1 MSVHAHTYK
10 REQRLPG
17 SPDDVFAFFG
27 DARNLEAITPPLLR
41 FRVMDSG
48 ADAVEMG
55 AGTLIRYRLRV
66 HRVPV
71 GWLTAIR
78 EWDPPH
84 RFVDEQLRGPYALW
98 HHTHTFE
105 PIEDG
110 AATLDFPEHLRARG
124 AVFRRRHR
132 LYGPM
137 VLYGGRIDPG
147 KGCEELIQYFTD
159 YVKEGGDATL
169 VLMGSKLMVLPEE
182 PYIRFAGRLSDRERL
197 QALEAATVVVCPSPY
212 ESLSLLALEALSVGT
227 PILCNARSAVLV
239 EHCVRSNGGLFYAD
253 RDEFVESLKLLV
265 ADDKLRAALGRN
277 GAGYVRQ
284 NYRWDAVLAKYERL
298 FAKIRNAR

>member
-1 MSVHAHTYK
+1 MSVHAHTLT

-41 FRVMDSG
+41 FRVMDAG
-48 ADAVEMG
+48 ADAIEMA

-105 PIEDG
+105 AIEDG
-110 AATLDFPEHLRARG
+110 TATLMRDVVRYA
-124 AVFRRRHR
+124 
-132 LYGPM
+132 
-137 VLYGGRIDPG
+137 
-147 KGCEELIQYFTD
+147 
-159 YVKEGGDATL
+159 
-169 VLMGSKLMVLPEE
+169 LP
-182 PYIRFAGRLSDRERL
+182 FGLL
-197 QALEAATVVVCPSPY
+197 GEAA
-212 ESLSLLALEALSVGT
+212 
-227 PILCNARSAVLV
+227 R
-239 EHCVRSNGGLFYAD
+239 
-253 RDEFVESLKLLV
+253 
-265 ADDKLRAALGRN
+265 
-277 GAGYVRQ
+277 
-284 NYRWDAVLAKYERL
+284 RL
-298 FAKIRNAR
+298 FVARDIEAIFDYRAERIRELL

>member
-1 MSVHAHTYK
+1 MSVHAHSL
-10 REQRLPG
+10 RRQQRLPG

-41 FRVMDSG
+41 FRVMDS
-48 ADAVEMG
+48 DAIEMG

-110 AATLDFPEHLRARG
+110 AATLMRDVVRYA
-124 AVFRRRHR
+124 
-132 LYGPM
+132 
-137 VLYGGRIDPG
+137 
-147 KGCEELIQYFTD
+147 
-159 YVKEGGDATL
+159 
-169 VLMGSKLMVLPEE
+169 LP
-182 PYIRFAGRLSDRERL
+182 FGLL
-197 QALEAATVVVCPSPY
+197 GEAA
-212 ESLSLLALEALSVGT
+212 
-227 PILCNARSAVLV
+227 R
-239 EHCVRSNGGLFYAD
+239 
-253 RDEFVESLKLLV
+253 
-265 ADDKLRAALGRN
+265 
-277 GAGYVRQ
+277 
-284 NYRWDAVLAKYERL
+284 RL
-298 FAKIRNAR
+298 FVARDVAAIFDYRAERIRELL